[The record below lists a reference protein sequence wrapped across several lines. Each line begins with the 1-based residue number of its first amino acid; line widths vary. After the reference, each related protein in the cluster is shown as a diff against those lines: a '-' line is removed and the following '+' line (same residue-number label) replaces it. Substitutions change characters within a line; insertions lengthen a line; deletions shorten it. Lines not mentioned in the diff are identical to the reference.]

1 VRHVDPESFAVPIEI
16 PRKLGLEGAAID
28 IAVHT
33 AERFEVPQA
42 IEDFMRSEIT
52 CVPHLVALGEM
63 MEHGVVQEPVC
74 VGKQADLQTSS

>member
-1 VRHVDPESFAVPIEI
+1 VGHVDPESFAVPIEI
-16 PRKLGLEGAAID
+16 ARKLGLEGAAID

-42 IEDFMRSEIT
+42 IEDFMRSEIAG
-52 CVPHLVALGEM
+52 VPNLVALGEM
-63 MEHGVVQEPVC
+63 MVYGFVQKTVC